1 MATSIEFIHAFD
13 VNDRWGRGQDSLAK
27 VSVSQVPLILRNRIR
42 CRAAGAGERTMLT
55 AVSKLQGYSARQHKA
70 MAGHA
75 AFSRMPALAIRC
87 SRFPFHCSSSVFV
100 TGKSMMHIHSLS
112 LLSRLLYMDVT
123 ATITT
128 ITITATTGDMVLR
141 DTRDCII
148 HRIMTYTFL
157 ET

>member
-1 MATSIEFIHAFD
+1 MLSASMIGGIAGKILLQKSRCLRYTAD
-13 VNDRWGRGQDSLAK
+13 LAK
-27 VSVSQVPLILRNRIR
+27 LHPMPCGRRRPTDNADGCVKASRLP
-42 CRAAGAGERTMLT
+42 C
-55 AVSKLQGYSARQHKA
+55 ARQHKA
-70 MAGHA
+70 MDGHA

-100 TGKSMMHIHSLS
+100 TGKSMMHIHSLR

-123 ATITT
+123 ATITTITT

-141 DTRDCII
+141 DTRDFMI